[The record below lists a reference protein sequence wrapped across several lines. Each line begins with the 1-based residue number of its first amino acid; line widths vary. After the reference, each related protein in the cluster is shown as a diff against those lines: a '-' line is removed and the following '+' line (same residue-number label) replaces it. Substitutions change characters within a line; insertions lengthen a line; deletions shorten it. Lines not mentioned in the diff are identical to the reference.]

1 MFSVLG
7 ITGKVGGAVARS
19 LLATGQ
25 PVRAIV
31 RSQEKGSAWAER
43 GCEVCVADMDDQK
56 SLVTAFHGSR
66 GVFVMLPSNFD
77 QADGFPETVR
87 MVTSIRRALEETL
100 PQRVVCLSTIGA
112 RATQSNLLSKLGI
125 MERSLIA
132 LPVSVTFLRAAWFME
147 NAARDIQTAMT
158 TGTIASFLQPLDKP
172 VPMVSTEDIGQVA
185 AELLQQDDAIQRV
198 VQLEGPQRVTPTEI
212 AIALG
217 KLLARPVRAEV
228 VPRQTWAD
236 LFRSQGAS
244 NPEPRIRMLD
254 GFNEGWIEFDGD
266 KSAIRKGSIT
276 IDRALE
282 RLIQR
287 MSQ

>member
-1 MFSVLG
+1 
-7 ITGKVGGAVARS
+7 
-19 LLATGQ
+19 
-25 PVRAIV
+25 
-31 RSQEKGSAWAER
+31 
-43 GCEVCVADMDDQK
+43 
-56 SLVTAFHGSR
+56 
-66 GVFVMLPSNFD
+66 
-77 QADGFPETVR
+77 
-87 MVTSIRRALEETL
+87 
-100 PQRVVCLSTIGA
+100 
-112 RATQSNLLSKLGI
+112 
-125 MERSLIA
+125 
-132 LPVSVTFLRAAWFME
+132 ME